1 LVSLCRLLEQWR
13 ADCNSESAADPDDFP
28 NPNWRAAGLSLI
40 FFVLGQIVILEQSW
54 LNHAPGSFPPARYFV
69 LLAVCGITCLVFMFH
84 TVGLFERR
92 FWRALSLT
100 FRGKSNCPF
109 TPLIRNIATDL
120 AAAKKLS
127 SFSDEIVVAA
137 RERLGVQESELRDRI
152 AILLGQPSLTASA
165 GLLAGAWATWKGFH
179 NGDGTMPILLCGLSI
194 TLCLLSMDGFRLRIA
209 LVELTRCQAMLSLE
223 IARRK
228 IESKDSRVSEFL
240 PPAQKTPTS
249 PGQASG
255 APS

>member
-1 LVSLCRLLEQWR
+1 MTFEGQLVSLCRLLEQWR

-28 NPNWRAAGLSLI
+28 APNWRAARRSLS
-40 FFVLGQIVILEQSW
+40 FFVLAQIVTLVRGILT
-54 LNHAPGSFPPARYFV
+54 PAVYLV
-69 LLAVCGITCLVFMFH
+69 LLTLCGVMCLALLFH
-84 TVGLFERR
+84 TCGLFERR
-92 FWRALSLT
+92 YWRALRLT
-100 FRGKSNCPF
+100 FKRKSNYPF

-137 RERLGVQESELRDRI
+137 RERVGVQESELRDRI
-152 AILLGQPSLTASA
+152 AILLGQPALTTIA
-165 GLLAGAWATWKGFH
+165 GLVTGAWAAWKGLH
-179 NGDGTMPILLCGLSI
+179 SADGNLPIMLCGLSI
-194 TLCLLSMDGFRLRIA
+194 MLSILSIYGFRLRIA

-255 APS
+255 AP